1 MDYARL
7 GRRELPILNVLTVV
21 EKTEKTWDDILKDEY
36 NEEYFKNLISFV
48 KDEYKVK
55 TIYPKENEVFN
66 AFRYTDFDNV
76 KVVILGQDPYHG
88 PNQAEGLSFSVSNE
102 VLKPPSLQNIFKEL
116 ESDLG
121 IPFPKKN
128 SLKPWASQGVLL
140 LNAVLTVEE
149 HKPTSHKDK
158 GWETFTDDVIKELNQ
173 KKEPVVFILWGAYAR
188 NKKSLI
194 TNPNHYII
202 ESAHPS
208 PFSARNGFFGSKPFS
223 KTNEFLKANNLKEID
238 WKIE

>member
-1 MDYARL
+1 MI
-7 GRRELPILNVLTVV
+7 GN
-21 EKTEKTWDDILKDEY
+21 KWDEILK
-36 NEEYFKNLISFV
+36 EEYKKDYFTNLINFI
-48 KDEYKVK
+48 KKEYKEK
-55 TIYPKENEVFN
+55 TIYPKQNEVFN
-66 AFRYTDFDNV
+66 AFRYTDFDDI

-121 IPFPKKN
+121 IQFPEEN
-128 SLKPWASQGVLL
+128 SLKPWAKQGVLL

-158 GWETFTDDVIKELNQ
+158 GWEQFTDDVIKIINQ
-173 KKEPVVFILWGAYAR
+173 REKPVVFILWGAYAR
-188 NKKSLI
+188 AKKSLI
-194 TNPNHYII
+194 TNPKHYVI

-223 KTNEFLKANNLKEID
+223 KTNEFLRKNNIKEID
-238 WKIE
+238 WRVE

>member
-1 MDYARL
+1 MIGNKWD
-7 GRRELPILNVLTVV
+7 EIL
-21 EKTEKTWDDILKDEY
+21 EDEFKK
-36 NEEYFKNLISFV
+36 EYFTNLMNFV
-48 KDEYKVK
+48 KNEYKTK
-55 TIYPKENEVFN
+55 TIYPKQNEVFN

-102 VLKPPSLQNIFKEL
+102 VLKPPSLKNIFKEL
-116 ESDLG
+116 ESDLR
-121 IPFPKKN
+121 IPFPEVN
-128 SLKPWASQGVLL
+128 SLKKWAKEGVLL

-158 GWETFTDDVIKELNQ
+158 GWEIFTDDIIKILN
-173 KKEPVVFILWGAYAR
+173 ERNIPTVFILWGAYAR
-188 NKKSLI
+188 SKKDLI
-194 TNPNHYII
+194 TNPKHLVI

-223 KTNEFLKANNLKEID
+223 KTNEFLKKNNIKEID
-238 WKIE
+238 WRVE